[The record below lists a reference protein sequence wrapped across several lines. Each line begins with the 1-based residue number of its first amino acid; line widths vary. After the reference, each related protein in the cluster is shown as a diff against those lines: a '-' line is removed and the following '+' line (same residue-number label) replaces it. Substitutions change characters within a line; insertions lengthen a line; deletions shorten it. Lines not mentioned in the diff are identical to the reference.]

1 MQDAGTAG
9 TLMESRYR
17 HKRPLSAEKRATSS
31 VAAPLSGPRTARFL
45 DESETAYLVGEPR
58 GPQRAWVPKQRAA
71 EESFLLERR
80 HRGADVWLLRWSAYA
95 VLGVACG
102 GVVGVLLGGLVV
114 VAALVRLAQ
123 FSRRVSRWRRRHRGL
138 GAIPPLPA
146 AATAER
152 SRLLAAVGQGLLA
165 ILLGGLVF
173 LVLAGLL

>member
-1 MQDAGTAG
+1 
-9 TLMESRYR
+9 
-17 HKRPLSAEKRATSS
+17 
-31 VAAPLSGPRTARFL
+31 
-45 DESETAYLVGEPR
+45 
-58 GPQRAWVPKQRAA
+58 
-71 EESFLLERR
+71 
-80 HRGADVWLLRWSAYA
+80 
-95 VLGVACG
+95 
-102 GVVGVLLGGLVV
+102 VVGVLLGGLVV